1 MYSFKR
7 IHLINFFSVIDM
19 VLKKKHIIDKT
30 AIEVRRC
37 PPKTVPTCSNKV
49 FLTNISEKTTRDGL
63 ENFLEA
69 KANVTPVSIEYGEL
83 RGTALI
89 TFEED
94 IGQLPYLDNN
104 DR

>member
-1 MYSFKR
+1 
-7 IHLINFFSVIDM
+7 M

-30 AIEVRRC
+30 TIEVCRC
-37 PPKTVPTCSNKV
+37 PPKPVPTCSNKV
-49 FLTNISEKTTRDGL
+49 FLTNISAKTTRDGL

-83 RGTALI
+83 RVTALI
-89 TFEED
+89 TFEKD
-94 IGQLPYLDNN
+94 IGQLPHFDYN

>member
-1 MYSFKR
+1 
-7 IHLINFFSVIDM
+7 M

-30 AIEVRRC
+30 TIEVCRC
-37 PPKTVPTCSNKV
+37 PPKPAPTCSNKV
-49 FLTNISEKTTRDGL
+49 FLSNISEKTTRDGL

-83 RGTALI
+83 KGTALI
-89 TFEED
+89 TFEKD
-94 IGQLPYLDNN
+94 IGQLPHFDCN

>member
-1 MYSFKR
+1 
-7 IHLINFFSVIDM
+7 M

-30 AIEVRRC
+30 TIEVCRC
-37 PPKTVPTCSNKV
+37 PPKPVQTCSNKV

-83 RGTALI
+83 RGIALI
-89 TFEED
+89 TFEKD
-94 IGQLPYLDNN
+94 IGQLPHFDYNE
-104 DR
+104 R

>member
-1 MYSFKR
+1 
-7 IHLINFFSVIDM
+7 M

-30 AIEVRRC
+30 TIEVCRC
-37 PPKTVPTCSNKV
+37 PPKPVPTCSNKV

-83 RGTALI
+83 KGTALI
-89 TFEED
+89 TFEKD
-94 IGQLPYLDNN
+94 IGQLPHFDYN
-104 DR
+104 DIYNFK